1 MSAGKHNHKVGFK
14 EKFEKSDWAQFKR
27 DVAKYC
33 RDRDH
38 RDAMKRRSTLTI
50 TPRVKEVQS

>member
-14 EKFEKSDWAQFKR
+14 EKFEKSDWADFKR
-27 DVAKYC
+27 KVAQYS
-33 RDRDH
+33 RDRDM

-50 TPRVKEVQS
+50 TPRVKEGQP